1 MTWSYSGDPSS
12 SNQDAVRFAIG
23 DTDSA
28 DQLITDEEIAYL
40 LTDSTVTAASIAACE
55 ALAAK
60 FARQVDRSVGNL
72 SLSSSQRAAQFR
84 ELAATLRK
92 RTGYLARPYA
102 GGISVADK
110 EARDADTD
118 RVKPIFTRAQHRF
131 DYDHYERFD

>member
-1 MTWSYSGDPSS
+1 MTFTYNGDPTAS
-12 SNQDAVRFAIG
+12 DTAAVRFAIG
-23 DTDSA
+23 DTDVS
-28 DQLITDEEIAYL
+28 DQLMTDEEIAYL

-72 SLSSSQRAAQFR
+72 SLSSSQRAKQFT

-110 EARDADTD
+110 ETRDLDAD
-118 RVKPIFTRAQHRF
+118 RVKPVFSRSQHRF
-131 DYDHYERFD
+131 NYDNYERFD

>member
-23 DTDSA
+23 DTDST
-28 DQLITDEEIAYL
+28 DQLMTDEEIAYL
-40 LTDSTVTAASIAACE
+40 LTGSTVTAASIAACE

-72 SLSSSQRAAQFR
+72 SLSSSQRAKQFT
-84 ELAATLRK
+84 ELAATLRR

-110 EARDADTD
+110 ETRDLDTD
-118 RVKPIFTRAQHRF
+118 RVKPVFSRSQHRF
-131 DYDHYERFD
+131 DYDSYERFD